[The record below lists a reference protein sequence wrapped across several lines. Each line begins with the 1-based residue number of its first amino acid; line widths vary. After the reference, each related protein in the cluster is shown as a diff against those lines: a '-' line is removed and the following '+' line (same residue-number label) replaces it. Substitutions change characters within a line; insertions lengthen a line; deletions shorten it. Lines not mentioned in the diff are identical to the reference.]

1 MHNLAT
7 IMMEKYSDVELLGQ
21 IKNDDRFAFDI
32 LFDRYWKKLYRTAVA
47 RLNDD
52 AEAQD
57 LIQEIF
63 IKIWQRRKKLEI
75 HTSLENYLQRSVRL
89 SVISHF
95 RSKKI
100 YDVQLQDAVE
110 RINVLEDAIHSL
122 SDYVELERTLED
134 AVTAMPET
142 LRKVYLLRS
151 ENLSVKEIANRL
163 GLADQTVKNY
173 IAEVTR
179 RLRIIIAEKYPEKH
193 LTYMALLIAILHK

>member
-1 MHNLAT
+1 
-7 IMMEKYSDVELLGQ
+7 MMEKYSDIELLAQ
-21 IKNDDRFAFDI
+21 IKKDDRFAFNI
-32 LFDRYWKKLYRTAVA
+32 LFDRYWKKLYQTALA

-52 AEAQD
+52 VEAQD

-63 IKIWQRRKKLEI
+63 IKIWQRRKNLEI

-95 RSKKI
+95 RSKKTS
-100 YDVQLQDAVE
+100 DVQLQDALE

-122 SDYVELERTLED
+122 TDYVELEKTLEV
-134 AVTAMPET
+134 AVNGMPET
-142 LRKVYLLRS
+142 LRNVYLLRS
-151 ENLSVKEIANRL
+151 ENLSVKAIASRL

-193 LTYMALLIAILHK
+193 LTYMALLLAILYK

>member
-1 MHNLAT
+1 MT
-7 IMMEKYSDVELLGQ
+7 EKYLDEELLLQ
-21 IKNDDRFAFDI
+21 IRNDDRFAFNI
-32 LFDRYWKKLYRTAVA
+32 LFERYWKKLYQTALA

-52 AEAQD
+52 VEAQD

-63 IKIWQRRKKLEI
+63 IKIWQRRKDLEI
-75 HTSLENYLQRSVRL
+75 HTSLEHYLQRSVRL

-95 RSKKI
+95 RSQKNN
-100 YDVQLQDAVE
+100 DVQLQDALD
-110 RINVLEDAIHSL
+110 RINVLENAIHSL
-122 SDYVELERTLED
+122 SEYVELEKTLEV
-134 AVTAMPET
+134 AVNGMPET

-151 ENLSVKEIANRL
+151 ENLSVKQIASRL